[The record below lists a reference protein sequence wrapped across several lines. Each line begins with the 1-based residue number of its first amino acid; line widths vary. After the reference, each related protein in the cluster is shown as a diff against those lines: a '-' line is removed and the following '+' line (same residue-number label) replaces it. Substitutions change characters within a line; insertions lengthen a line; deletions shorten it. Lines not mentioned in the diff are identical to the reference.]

1 MMSRVAILLG
11 AGNAAL
17 AILFG
22 AFAAHTLRDSLSQ
35 RMLEVFHTGVDFH
48 LYHSLGMLVI
58 GLLLITKPTNKLL
71 KLAVISMLTGIIL
84 FCGSLYLLAITEISW
99 LGMITPIGGIAFIVS
114 WALVM
119 VAFLYRD

>member
-1 MMSRVAILLG
+1 MSRVAILLG